1 MNLQPVIFTTP
12 AHTVCQD
19 SFKISWLIELKEKK
33 KKKHNRRGIS
43 KVPEPTVGDVGAE
56 LVTGQSQQPR

>member
-1 MNLQPVIFTTP
+1 MTLQPAVFTP
-12 AHTVCQD
+12 PVHTVCQD

-33 KKKHNRRGIS
+33 KLHNRTGVS